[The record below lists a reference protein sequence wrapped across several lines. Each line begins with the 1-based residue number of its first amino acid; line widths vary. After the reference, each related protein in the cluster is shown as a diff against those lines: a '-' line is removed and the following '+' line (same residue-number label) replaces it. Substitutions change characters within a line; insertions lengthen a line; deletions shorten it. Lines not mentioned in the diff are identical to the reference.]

1 METERVNKCHVDMRR
16 IDKRDALLG
25 LRVLVSAT
33 AFCSFVADGRG
44 LAGHGTCEDGSVS
57 SVEAAGKVMAVESQ
71 PASKC
76 SKAPEHG
83 PSWRSAAH
91 PRHATRDSM
100 THNDTPYPTA
110 TI

>member
-1 METERVNKCHVDMRR
+1 MNKCHVDMRR

-33 AFCSFVADGRG
+33 SLGSFVADGRG

-71 PASKC
+71 PASNY

-83 PSWRSAAH
+83 PSWRSAASAH
-91 PRHATRDSM
+91 PLHATFDLM
-100 THNDTPYPTA
+100 THTPYRTA